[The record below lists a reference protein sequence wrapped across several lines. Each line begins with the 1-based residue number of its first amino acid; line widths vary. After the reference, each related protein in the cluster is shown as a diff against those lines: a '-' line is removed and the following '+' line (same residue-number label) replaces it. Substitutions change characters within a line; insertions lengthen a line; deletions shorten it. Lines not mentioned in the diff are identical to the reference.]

1 MSEPRSQKRNFELGD
16 SFVVALCLVAAGFC
30 LYLRGWDG
38 VERALRF
45 ALGLTIEIAPMMAL
59 SLVMAAFVQVLV
71 PQELVS
77 RWLGPRSGWSGLGL
91 ATIAGA
97 LVPGGPWTSFP
108 LLYALGAAGADIGAL
123 VAFLSAW
130 EVLSLSR
137 LIVWEVPFMGGEFGF
152 IRAVA
157 SLGLPIAAGFL
168 ARRLPVAFTLP
179 PPPGGRT
186 SP

>member
-1 MSEPRSQKRNFELGD
+1 MGEPRTPKRNFELGD
-16 SFVVALCLVAAGFC
+16 SFVVLLCLAAAGFG

-71 PQELVS
+71 PQDKVS
-77 RWLGPRSGWSGLGL
+77 RWLGAESGWRGLVL
-91 ATIAGA
+91 ATAAGA

-130 EVLSLSR
+130 ELLSLSR
-137 LIVWEVPFMGGEFGF
+137 VVVWEIPFMGGEFVL
-152 IRAVA
+152 IRTVA
-157 SLGLPIAAGFL
+157 SLALPIAAGYL
-168 ARRLPVAFTLP
+168 ARRLPVAFALP
-179 PPPGGRT
+179 PLPPVGR
-186 SP
+186 